1 MNLDYQAGQSPIQA
15 RQNFSILFA
24 LLILAVIIL
33 FFTIIWFCVKKY
45 INHTKSEEYIEKEKN
60 RLTKFK
66 DITKIAKKYLLS
78 SEEQLMLWEICK
90 LNACPNITYKMRDN
104 NEIINLFRKTYDI
117 FKVKKESEEKFSSLF
132 KLLYH
137 IEMIITQT
145 KNMSSTRQIPL
156 ETVIFYVTKTNE
168 QYPLTLIQNTK
179 DSFSLDIPD
188 FIYKTPIK
196 PKELEKISFLFKTK
210 DGVTYSFSTRVI
222 RYQKTTDNVVVMVV
236 AHSDNIFT
244 QVQRHYKREVIN
256 DICYFSPVRIN
267 RNHVKDEDAFI
278 YSPKKYQGKL
288 INISGGGC
296 CISTP
301 FPIRENQHLRILLP
315 SLGIDEKI
323 LGIIKRTRKLVNGE
337 FAIHIQFIKFSI
349 KTQNKIFAYVYKFE
363 L

>member
-1 MNLDYQAGQSPIQA
+1 MNLDYQAGSSPLQA
-15 RQNFSILFA
+15 RQSVSIGLI
-24 LLILAVIIL
+24 LLILFLIIAFCTL
-33 FFTIIWFCVKKY
+33 IWFCIRKY
-45 INHTKSEEYIEKEKN
+45 IAYTKSPKYIEKERN
-60 RLTKFK
+60 RPTKLR
-66 DITKIAKKYLLS
+66 DITKLAKTYLLS
-78 SEEQLMLWEICK
+78 TEEQLILWEICK
-90 LNACPNITYKMRDN
+90 VNSASNITYIIKDN
-104 NEIINLFRKTYDI
+104 NEMMNLFHKTYDI
-117 FKVKKESEEKFSSLF
+117 FKVKKESEEKFSALF

-137 IEMIITQT
+137 IEQIISQS

-179 DSFSLDIPD
+179 DSFFLDIPD

-210 DGVTYSFSTRVI
+210 NGVTYSFSSRVI
-222 RYQKTTDNVVVMVV
+222 RYQKTSDNVVFMVV
-236 AHSDNIFT
+236 GHSDNIFT

-256 DICYFSPVRIN
+256 DVCYFSPVRIN
-267 RNHVKDEDAFI
+267 RNHIKDEDAFI
-278 YSPKKYQGKL
+278 YSTKKYEGKL
-288 INISGGGC
+288 TNISGGGC

-301 FPIRENQHLRILLP
+301 FPIRENQHLRILFP

-323 LGIIKRTRKLVNGE
+323 LGIIKRTRKLINGE
-337 FAIHIQFIKFSI
+337 FLIHIQFIKFSI